1 MAGQLDP
8 KTGLLTQAP
17 TGTTINESG
26 VVSRPITAPVA
37 PAAPVPVLPQAD
49 RNSLISA
56 TPQAGYI
63 QGYDT
68 NNNYNPVFVP
78 KGKYVPGISP
88 TPKQITTESL
98 QPAGGVK
105 LPGATQ
111 GLDEAGAMVAGANT
125 SITEILKSLSPPETE
140 TDKKQQSILDQM
152 VGLAEDQGQMGAD
165 TLAAEQQAGI
175 PELRKQVASLNG
187 EIQTKL
193 AEYNVLQKQNENK
206 PITMSSIIG
215 NERAILNAK
224 AADIGLLT
232 ARATALNGNLEV
244 AQQNV
249 DRAIGLKYA
258 TIEARLNTYQ
268 AQLNA
273 LLPTLSKEE
282 KQVALAQ
289 QVLLD
294 REKQSV
300 ADKKEKEKQIQSV
313 MLQAVEAGVTDQN
326 ILGKISAATSI
337 ESAISLLGQGMPD
350 RNVAA
355 IMSQYP
361 DAGITPKDT
370 LATAQAKIKNS
381 RIYQDQ
387 VRAPVGGGGGGGG
400 GSIISTGEGGSL
412 TDYDILAE
420 AVSNKLGSVSA
431 KNSFKAQY
439 AKAKTDEERLKILAA
454 NAVLPAEVKNGLTQN
469 TQVIRSLDDVIG
481 MLDKGVKTG
490 LLEAGQSYLAN
501 KLGTG
506 GDKQVEAIKSK
517 LITAIQ
523 PYRNKVT
530 GAAWGTQE
538 EAEYQALL
546 GSVKFTPDDLR
557 NKLNVFKNT
566 LRQQSQSA
574 IMAGIDPLGAINQNS
589 VTQNSPSLN
598 TTPTYSISS
607 PGPTPEPPAQKSF
620 WSKTKSWLFGN

>member
-1 MAGQLDP
+1 MAGQLDEKGMLLKAP
-8 KTGLLTQAP
+8 QGTNINATG
-17 TGTTINESG
+17 I
-26 VVSRPITAPVA
+26 VDRPIVN
-37 PAAPVPVLPQAD
+37 PVPIPAVPQATD
-49 RNSLISA
+49 PRSVIST
-56 TPQAGYI
+56 TPQAGFI
-63 QGYDT
+63 KGFDT
-68 NNNYNPVFVP
+68 NNNYSEVYVP
-78 KGKYVPGISP
+78 KGQYVPGISA

-105 LPGATQ
+105 LPGATP
-111 GLDEAGAMVAGANT
+111 GLDEAGASVAGSSAAMA
-125 SITEILKSLSPPETE
+125 EILKSLTPPETE
-140 TDKKQQSILDQM
+140 ADKKQQSILDQM
-152 VGLAEDQGQMGAD
+152 AGLVGEQGNMGAD

-175 PELRKQVASLNG
+175 PELRKQIASLNG

-193 AEYNVLQKQNENK
+193 AEYKVLETANQGK
-206 PITMSSIIG
+206 PITMASIIG
-215 NERAILNAK
+215 NERQILNAK

-232 ARATALNGNLEV
+232 ARATALNGNLEA

-273 LLPTLSKEE
+273 LMPTLNKEE
-282 KQVALAQ
+282 KQQALAQ

-294 REKQSV
+294 REKQAI
-300 ADKKEKEKQIQSV
+300 ADKKDKEKQIQSV
-313 MLQAVEAGVTDQN
+313 MLQAVEAGITDQS
-326 ILGKISAATSI
+326 ILGKISAASSI
-337 ESAISLLGQGMPD
+337 ENAISLLGQYAPNQGVMD
-350 RNVAA
+350 
-355 IMSQYP
+355 IMSKYP

-370 LATAQAKIKNS
+370 LVQAQAKIKNS

-387 VRAPVGGGGGGGG
+387 VRAPVGSGGGGGGGG
-400 GSIISTGEGGSL
+400 GSIISTGEGGTL

-481 MLDKGVKTG
+481 MLDKGVQTG
-490 LLEAGQSYLAN
+490 LLQAGQSYLAN

-530 GAAWGTQE
+530 GAAWGAQE

-566 LRQQSQSA
+566 LRQQSQTA

-607 PGPTPEPPAQKSF
+607 PGPTPEPPAQKGF
-620 WSKTKSWLFGN
+620 WSKAKSWLFGD